1 MAVTKLNNTQI
12 KTIVNAAYKQ
22 FTGQNEIASIDLSQ
36 FSDTGVTDVAAL
48 RERFTGALIAQ
59 ITYNWYTDTSYR
71 SEYRDVFFEDSVR
84 FGQILQTISAT
95 VPEVRENSAWKSFA
109 TGDVVGTYVIAL
121 PVVDTTYY
129 AETTSYALPITIT
142 GQQWDDA
149 FRDEAGLDAFV
160 GYLFMMVDNAL
171 VQHMEDLNNLNR
183 NNYILTKQLLRLQE
197 ADGIHGVNLVKVWAD
212 LKGITTGMTVEEF
225 LTNKDALT
233 NAAETIGLYIG
244 YMNKQTAL
252 FNPAGKVRFTPKD
265 RVVVQ
270 MLDYFIKRYD
280 SVVGA
285 NTFHNELVELPNYEP
300 VPAWQNLNSLDF
312 DNISSIV
319 GKPTGA
325 DSAVTINNVV
335 ALVCDKWAIMHTTIS
350 KRVASQHFQIE
361 DLTHYEY
368 QFRDKYM
375 NNMSMNGVFF
385 FLADVPA
392 VGE

>member
-1 MAVTKLNNTQI
+1 MAITKLNNTQI
-12 KTIVNAAYKQ
+12 KTIVNDAYKQ
-22 FTGQNEIASIDLSQ
+22 FTGQEEITSIDLSQ
-36 FSDTGVTDVAAL
+36 FSDKGVTDVAAL

-59 ITYNWYTDTSYR
+59 ITKNWYTDTSYR
-71 SEYRDVFFEDSVR
+71 SEYKDVFFEDSTR

-121 PVVDTTYY
+121 PVVDTTYF

-149 FRDEAGLDAFV
+149 FRDEAGLNEFV

-183 NNYILTKQLLRLQE
+183 NNYILSKQLLRMQE
-197 ADGIHGVNLVKVWAD
+197 ANGIHGVNLVKVWTD
-212 LKGITTGMTVEEF
+212 LKGITTGMTVGEF
-225 LTNKDALT
+225 LTDKDALT
-233 NAAETIGLYIG
+233 HGAETIGLYIG

-252 FNPAGKVRFTPKD
+252 FNAAGKVRFTPKD

-270 MLDYFIKRYD
+270 MLDYFVKRYD

-285 NTFHNELVELPNYEP
+285 NTFHNELVALPNYEP
-300 VPAWQNLNSLDF
+300 IPAWQNLESLDF
-312 DNISSIV
+312 DNISTIKGVVS
-319 GKPTGA
+319 GS
-325 DSAVTINNVV
+325 DSTITINNVV
-335 ALVCDKWAIMHTTIS
+335 GLVCDKWAIMHTTIS

-375 NNMSMNGVFF
+375 NNMTLNGVFF

-392 VGE
+392 EG